1 MRDIYK
7 KVRFFY
13 ICEVLVMKSLELPVE
28 AMLPRILLAREF
40 ELCATTEK
48 TKGRVSYSYEIGFYL
63 GGSGKLCV
71 NGKEYAI
78 NYGDVR
84 FTRPGTH
91 LDSTP
96 SYKCYT
102 INFDFG
108 ENSTIYRNQILDNI
122 PEYFNTTGELAKQF
136 ETVIKCF
143 TSNEVHSKLRANAA
157 LMHIIYAVFD
167 TFYSKKKYC
176 DAVRRCIAYIEKNYA
191 DKVTLERLGEISGY
205 SDLHTMRLF
214 KHDTGRTPHE
224 WLTEIRVNRAKELL
238 SDGDK
243 NIEEIASA
251 CGFGS
256 ESHFKILFKRITGI
270 TPGVYRKNARLI

>member
-1 MRDIYK
+1 
-7 KVRFFY
+7 
-13 ICEVLVMKSLELPVE
+13 MKSIELPVE

-191 DKVTLERLGEISGY
+191 DKVLLKGWERFQDILICTQCAFLNTIQEERLTSGSQKY
-205 SDLHTMRLF
+205 GSTVRRSF
-214 KHDTGRTPHE
+214 FP
-224 WLTEIRVNRAKELL
+224 TET
-238 SDGDK
+238 
-243 NIEEIASA
+243 
-251 CGFGS
+251 
-256 ESHFKILFKRITGI
+256 RI
-270 TPGVYRKNARLI
+270 